1 MRCRITGVV
10 ERVGDDGRV
19 VVDQP
24 ALGVAHEALAPACAL
39 ETLRSWIGTEAQL
52 VTLERFEQEAQ
63 GAALLPTLLVFR
75 NEREKAF
82 FQLLTKVKGLGARK
96 ALRAMAAP
104 PAQIAAAIERKD
116 AVWLAGLPE
125 IGKRLAETIIAQLAG
140 KVAAFVEEE
149 ERTPVAAVRSEAVE
163 TALAAMV
170 RLGESRHEAQRKLER
185 AMRVKPGATA
195 DELLALAYSGGS
207 EAADGTAEHSS
218 RGEAK
223 RRS

>member
-39 ETLRSWIGTEAQL
+39 ERLRSWIGTEMQL
-52 VTLERFEQEAQ
+52 VALERFEQEAQ
-63 GAALLPTLLVFR
+63 GAALLPTLIVFCD
-75 NEREKAF
+75 EREKAF

-104 PAQIAAAIERKD
+104 PSQIAAAIERKD
-116 AVWLAGLPE
+116 AAWLAGLPE

-140 KVAAFVEEE
+140 KVERFVTEEQAPAA
-149 ERTPVAAVRSEAVE
+149 TVRSDAVE

-170 RLGESRHEAQRKLER
+170 RLGESRHEAQRKIER
-185 AMRVKPGATA
+185 ALQINPAAGA
-195 DELLALAYSGGS
+195 DELLALAYSTGGDAQRR
-207 EAADGTAEHSS
+207 AAE
-218 RGEAK
+218 
-223 RRS
+223 

>member
-39 ETLRSWIGTEAQL
+39 ERLRSWIGAEAQL
-52 VTLERFEQEAQ
+52 VALERFEQEAQ
-63 GAALLPTLLVFR
+63 GAALLPTLIVFCD
-75 NEREKAF
+75 EREKAF

-125 IGKRLAETIIAQLAG
+125 IGRRLAETIIAQLAG

-149 ERTPVAAVRSEAVE
+149 EQAPAATVRSDAVE

-170 RLGESRHEAQRKLER
+170 RLGESRHEAQRKIER
-185 AMRVKPGATA
+185 ALQINPAAGA
-195 DELLALAYSGGS
+195 DELLALAYSTGGDAQRR
-207 EAADGTAEHSS
+207 AAEQEERS
-218 RGEAK
+218 R
-223 RRS
+223 R